1 MADPLTPAASIVRQ
15 GATAGPPAGGGPSS
29 RTGMKR
35 VDLHIHSHASDGQL
49 PPAGV
54 VRAALAGRLDVIA
67 LTDHDTV
74 AGVREALEA
83 ARGQPITV
91 VPGIELS
98 TEHGPHEIH
107 VLGYFVDPDS
117 EALRAHHARASDR
130 RAGRMREMVRK
141 LQEQGVGVEL
151 EQVLRI
157 AGPEAASLGRPHLA
171 RALQAGGH
179 TRSVSEAFELYLKD
193 GGSAFVATEFPSV
206 REAIDTI
213 HAAGGV
219 AVWAHPE
226 LEVFE
231 REVRTFAGWGMNGI
245 ECFRPNTPPVEA
257 MLFDRVARD
266 MGLFRT
272 GGSDWHGPHRGRL
285 GDWAIRWDEVR
296 EMLESR
302 GIAA

>member
-1 MADPLTPAASIVRQ
+1 
-15 GATAGPPAGGGPSS
+15 
-29 RTGMKR
+29 MKR

-49 PPAGV
+49 SPAAV
-54 VRAALAGRLDVIA
+54 VRAAVTGRLDVIS

-74 AGVREALEA
+74 AGLVEARDA
-83 ARGQPITV
+83 ARGQPIAF

-98 TEHGPHEIH
+98 TMHGANEIH
-107 VLGYFVDPDS
+107 VLGYFVDP
-117 EALRAHHARASDR
+117 EAGSLRDHQAKAGR
-130 RAGRMREMVRK
+130 RREERMREMVRK
-141 LQEQGVGVEL
+141 LQGQGIGVQFED
-151 EQVLRI
+151 VLKI
-157 AGPEAASLGRPHLA
+157 AGPEASSLGRPHLA

-179 TRSVSEAFELYLKD
+179 TRSVGEAFDLYLKD

-206 REAIDTI
+206 REAVDAI

-245 ECFRPNTPPVEA
+245 ECFRPNTPPVES

-266 MGLFRT
+266 LGLFRT
-272 GGSDWHGPHRGRL
+272 GGSDWHGPYRGKL
-285 GDWAIRWDEVR
+285 GDWAVPGGEVR
-296 EMLESR
+296 ELLESR
-302 GIAA
+302 GLGA